1 MADQIQEQNPNQ
13 ERSQYWR
20 THFEEW
26 TRTQLSQVEY
36 CRQNGL
42 RPNRFT
48 YWKRKFQRKDLPVEF
63 VQVPK
68 QCDNSISFYKNE
80 NRSPL
85 RLIVKSD
92 YAIEIPDGFSCVTLE
107 QILLTL
113 KGV

>member
-13 ERSQYWR
+13 KRSQYWK
-20 THFEEW
+20 THVEEW
-26 TRTQLSQVEY
+26 THTELSQVEY

-48 YWKRKFQRKDLPVEF
+48 YWKRKLQRKDLPVEF
-63 VQVPK
+63 VQVPTQSDK
-68 QCDNSISFYKNE
+68 SILFYQDE
-80 NRSPL
+80 SRSPL

-92 YAIEIPDGFSCVTLE
+92 YTIEIPDDFSCVTLE
-107 QILLTL
+107 QVLLTL

>member
-1 MADQIQEQNPNQ
+1 MADQIQEQNLNQ

>member
-1 MADQIQEQNPNQ
+1 MADQIQEQNQ

-26 TRTQLSQVEY
+26 TRTELSQIEY
-36 CRQNGL
+36 CRQKGL

-48 YWKRKFQRKDLPVEF
+48 YWKRKFQRKNLPIEF
-63 VQVPK
+63 VQVPT
-68 QCDNSISFYKNE
+68 QSDNSISLCQNGS
-80 NRSPL
+80 RSPL

-92 YAIEIPDGFSCVTLE
+92 YAIEIPDDFSCVTLE
-107 QILLTL
+107 QVLLTL